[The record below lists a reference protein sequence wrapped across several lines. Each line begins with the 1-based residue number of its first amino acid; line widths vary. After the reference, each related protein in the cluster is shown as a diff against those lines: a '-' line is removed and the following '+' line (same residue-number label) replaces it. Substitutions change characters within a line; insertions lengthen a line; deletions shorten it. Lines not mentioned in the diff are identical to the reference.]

1 MGFVAIACLVIYHYG
16 YIHNLVRDHNKLV
29 LDMRDAKSVIAELQE
44 QIESLRAKAT
54 EGHDNP
60 YADHP

>member
-16 YIHNLVRDHNKLV
+16 YIHNLVRDHNLLV
-29 LDMRDAKSVIAELQE
+29 EDIKDAKSFIAELQE
-44 QIESLRAKAT
+44 QLESLQPEK
-54 EGHDNP
+54 EKDNN

>member
-44 QIESLRAKAT
+44 QIESLQP
-54 EGHDNP
+54 EEEYYNP
-60 YADHP
+60 LQDLP